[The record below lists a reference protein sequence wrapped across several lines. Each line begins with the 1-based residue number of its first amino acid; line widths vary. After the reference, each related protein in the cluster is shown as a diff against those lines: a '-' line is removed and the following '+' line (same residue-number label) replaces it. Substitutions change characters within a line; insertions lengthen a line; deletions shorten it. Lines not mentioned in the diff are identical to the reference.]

1 VCDDLVLL
9 KVDTLTRVENTAVTS
24 PLSVRVYRDKIF
36 VLNGGTSV
44 GTLLHWNDRV
54 LALVHQGDFLG
65 AIHLALAYYKGSAQ
79 GNTIGLPSD
88 PAELRQVVSTR
99 IRELIIASLQ
109 WAFSEDRMSDDTH
122 FSADGRGVDLTTL
135 FESLAT
141 SCIEAC
147 LAMDSEDFLFT
158 EAYEHY
164 ENAGIQG
171 IFLRLLEP
179 YIFNG
184 DFKHTPPGVVKALI
198 SLHSDAGEYDQA
210 EAIIWH
216 VDPQMLDI
224 NQAITLCDSHGLLDA
239 LVHVYT
245 RALFDYVSPM
255 ERLLGADHIYAY
267 IEHTLSGLAF
277 PTGEPLPE
285 FQAGPAR
292 ASVYGFIFTHLAD
305 FNDTEA
311 LLHAL
316 DIAFEDPYLNDGE
329 ISRQSIVNQ
338 LLATDTL
345 DSILLYIFVARNL
358 PKYPQFLFISPS
370 TLHGIMTSLAT
381 NSDATTREDRQL
393 ATEYLLSA
401 YTPHD
406 SDSMYDLFE
415 QAGFYR
421 ILKNAYWADKKW
433 SKLVA
438 ILVRDPVDIFDSLD
452 KILPQA
458 GVVLEPV
465 LPDLLKLSLPE
476 TALLIDRHRPALHQK
491 AVDSLAPLKQMTYL
505 RSVLDQSD
513 SHLDVPLR
521 HLYAIRLVEFDSS
534 SVLAYLDSKG
544 GDFFD
549 LSQLWSDFAEKGY
562 HEGQIWALDRQGN
575 TASAFSAV
583 GDVFRTQG
591 ANLAGDLD
599 NFYAVETITSVARLA
614 IRLCRE
620 HSSGP
625 NEKVENMWFGVLH
638 ELTELV
644 HDIGSLEDPSSEK
657 PSPSLEAIRLLVGE
671 SLSALVS
678 APLSFP
684 RLFKRL
690 VDSSSK
696 RSRAYKDFRVI
707 LTGMLESYRSEG
719 EMLTMTVRLVEAD
732 LFVSVK
738 EMSDKRQAGWSLASL
753 QCIVCDGSLGHGGM
767 EVLGSGQGRHVD
779 CQVVDKSNSIIP
791 A

>member
-1 VCDDLVLL
+1 MR
-9 KVDTLTRVENTAVTS
+9 VDTLTPVETTTTTPPSAV
-24 PLSVRVYRDKIF
+24 RIYRDKVF
-36 VLNGGTSV
+36 LLNGGVSV

-65 AIHLALAYYKGSAQ
+65 AIHLALAYYKGTAQ
-79 GNTIGLPSD
+79 GNTIGLPND
-88 PAELRQVVSTR
+88 PDELRLVVSKR

-109 WAFSEDRMSDDTH
+109 WAFSDDRMRDDTH

-147 LAMDSEDFLFT
+147 LAMNSPDFLFT

-164 ENAGIQG
+164 ENAGIEG

-184 DFKHTPPGVVKALI
+184 DFKHTPPGVVKSLI
-198 SLHSDAGEYDQA
+198 SLHSDAGEYDDA

-224 NQAITLCDSHGLLDA
+224 NQAITLCDTHGLLDA

-255 ERLLGADHIYAY
+255 ERLLGTSQIYSF
-267 IEHTLSGLAF
+267 IENTLSGIAY

-285 FQAGPAR
+285 AQASMAR
-292 ASVYGFIFTHLAD
+292 SAVYGFIFSHLAE
-305 FNDTEA
+305 FTDTEA

-329 ISRQSIVNQ
+329 ISRQSITNQ

-345 DSILLYIFVARNL
+345 DSTLLYIFVARNL

-381 NSDATTREDRQL
+381 DPDATTREDRQL

-406 SDSMYDLFE
+406 SDEMYNLFE
-415 QAGFYR
+415 RAGFHR
-421 ILKNAYWADKKW
+421 ILRNAYWSEQKW
-433 SKLVA
+433 IKLVN
-438 ILVRDPVDIFDSLD
+438 ILVKDPVDVFTSLEN
-452 KILPQA
+452 ILPQA
-458 GVVLEPV
+458 EGVLEPV
-465 LPDLLKLSLPE
+465 LPELLKISLAD
-476 TALLIDRHRPALHQK
+476 TASLIDRHQPALHQK
-491 AVDSLAPLKQMTYL
+491 AVDSLPPLKQLTYL
-505 RSVLDQSD
+505 RSVLDQPET
-513 SHLDVPLR
+513 HLDLTLR
-521 HLYAIRLVEFDSS
+521 HLYAMRLVEYDSS
-534 SVLAYLDSKG
+534 SVLTYLDSRG

-562 HEGQIWALDRQGN
+562 YEGQIWALDRQGN
-575 TASAFSAV
+575 TSSAFSSV

-625 NEKVENMWFGVLH
+625 NDKVEDMWFGVLH

-644 HDIGSLEDPSSEK
+644 HSIGSLEDPNSEK
-657 PSPSLEAIRLLVGE
+657 PSATFEAIRSLVGE

-690 VDSSSK
+690 VDESSK
-696 RSRAYKDFRVI
+696 RSKAYKDFRAI

-738 EMSDKRQAGWSLASL
+738 ESSDKRQAGWSLTSF
-753 QCIVCDGSLGHGGM
+753 QCIVCGEGLMDKRNI
-767 EVLGSGQGRHVD
+767 EVLGSGQGRHVV
-779 CQVVDKSNSIIP
+779 CQE
-791 A
+791 

>member
-1 VCDDLVLL
+1 LR
-9 KVDTLTRVENTAVTS
+9 VDTLTPVETTTTTPPSAV
-24 PLSVRVYRDKIF
+24 RIYRDKVF
-36 VLNGGTSV
+36 LLNGGVSV

-65 AIHLALAYYKGSAQ
+65 AIHLALAYYKGTAQ
-79 GNTIGLPSD
+79 GNTIGLPND
-88 PAELRQVVSTR
+88 PDELRLVVSRR

-109 WAFSEDRMSDDTH
+109 WAFSEDRMHDDTH
-122 FSADGRGVDLTTL
+122 FTADNRGVDLTTL

-147 LAMDSEDFLFT
+147 LAMNSPDFLFT

-164 ENAGIQG
+164 ENAGIEG

-184 DFKHTPPGVVKALI
+184 DFKHTPPGVVKSLI
-198 SLHSDAGEYDQA
+198 SLHSDASEYDDA

-224 NQAITLCDSHGLLDA
+224 NQAITLCDTYGLLDA

-255 ERLLGADHIYAY
+255 ERLLGTPQIYSF
-267 IEHTLSGLAF
+267 IEYTLSGMAY

-285 FQAGPAR
+285 AQASMAR
-292 ASVYGFIFTHLAD
+292 SAVYGFIFSHLAE
-305 FNDTEA
+305 FTDTEA

-329 ISRQSIVNQ
+329 ISRQSITNQ

-345 DSILLYIFVARNL
+345 DSTLLYIFVARNL

-370 TLHGIMTSLAT
+370 TLHGIMTSLAADP
-381 NSDATTREDRQL
+381 DATTREDRQL

-406 SDSMYDLFE
+406 SDEMYDLFE

-421 ILKNAYWADKKW
+421 ILRNAYWSEKKW
-433 SKLVA
+433 TKLVN
-438 ILVRDPVDIFDSLD
+438 ILVKDPVDIFTSLEN
-452 KILPQA
+452 ILPQA
-458 GVVLEPV
+458 EGVLEPV
-465 LPDLLKLSLPE
+465 LPELLKVSLAD
-476 TALLIDRHRPALHQK
+476 TASLIDRHQPALHQK
-491 AVDSLAPLKQMTYL
+491 AVDSLPPLKQLTYL
-505 RSVLDQSD
+505 RSVLDQPEI
-513 SHLDVPLR
+513 HLDLTLR
-521 HLYAIRLVEFDSS
+521 HLYAMRLVEYDSS
-534 SVLAYLDSKG
+534 SVLTYLDSRG

-562 HEGQIWALDRQGN
+562 YEGQIWALDRQGN
-575 TASAFSAV
+575 TSSAFSAV

-625 NEKVENMWFGVLH
+625 RDKVEDMWFGVLH

-644 HDIGSLEDPSSEK
+644 HSIGSLEDPGSEK
-657 PSPSLEAIRLLVGE
+657 PSATFEAIRTLVGE

-690 VDSSSK
+690 VDESSK
-696 RSRAYKDFRVI
+696 RSKAYKDFRAI

-738 EMSDKRQAGWSLASL
+738 ESSDKRQAGWGLTSF
-753 QCIVCDGSLGHGGM
+753 QCIVCGEGLMDKRNI
-767 EVLGSGQGRHVD
+767 EVLGSGQGRHVV
-779 CQVVDKSNSIIP
+779 CQE
-791 A
+791 

>member
-1 VCDDLVLL
+1 LLVCEDLILL
-9 KVDTLTRVENTAVTS
+9 KIDTLTPVEITS
-24 PLSVRVYRDKIF
+24 IAASVSVRVYRDKVF
-36 VLNGGTSV
+36 TLNGGVAV

-65 AIHLALAYYKGSAQ
+65 AIHLALAYYKGVAN

-88 PAELRQVVSTR
+88 PVELRAVVSSR

-109 WAFSEDRMSDDTH
+109 WAFSEERMSDDTH
-122 FSADGRGVDLTTL
+122 YSADGRGVDLTTL

-147 LAMDSEDFLFT
+147 LAMGSSDFLFT

-184 DFKHTPPGVVKALI
+184 DVKDTPPGVVKSLI
-198 SLHSDAGEYDQA
+198 SLHTDASEYAEA

-216 VDPQMLDI
+216 VDPQALEI
-224 NQAITLCDSHGLLDA
+224 NQAITLCESHNLIDA
-239 LVHVYT
+239 LIHVYT
-245 RALFDYVSPM
+245 RALFDYVSPL
-255 ERLLGADHIYAY
+255 ERLLGTFQVYSF
-267 IEHTLSGLAF
+267 IEHTLSGLAY

-285 FQAGPAR
+285 AQASAAR
-292 ASVYGFIFTHLAD
+292 SSVYGFIFSHLAE
-305 FNDTEA
+305 FSDTEA

-329 ISRQSIVNQ
+329 ISRQSIINQ
-338 LLATDTL
+338 LLSTGSL
-345 DSILLYIFVARNL
+345 DSTLLYIFVARNL

-381 NSDATTREDRQL
+381 DQDATTREDRQL

-406 SDSMYDLFE
+406 SDTMYDLFE
-415 QAGFYR
+415 EAGFYR
-421 ILKNAYWADKKW
+421 ILRNAYWSEKKW
-433 SKLVA
+433 SKLVN
-438 ILVRDPVDIFDSLD
+438 ILVRDPVDIFASLD
-452 KILPQA
+452 NILPQA
-458 GVVLEPV
+458 QRVLEPV
-465 LPDLLKLSLPE
+465 LPELLKISLAD
-476 TALLIDRHRPALHQK
+476 TALTIDRHQPALHQQ
-491 AVDSLAPLKQMTYL
+491 AVDSLAPLKQLAYL
-505 RSVLDQSD
+505 RSVLDQPS
-513 SHLDVPLR
+513 SHLETPLR
-521 HLYAIRLVEFDSS
+521 HLYAIRLVEYESS

-544 GDFFD
+544 GEFFD
-549 LSQLWSDFAEKGY
+549 LSQLWSEFAEKGFY
-562 HEGQIWALDRQGN
+562 EGQIWALDRQGN
-575 TASAFSAV
+575 TSSAFSAV

-599 NFYAVETITSVARLA
+599 NFYAIETITSVARLA

-620 HSSGP
+620 HSDGP
-625 NEKVENMWFGVLH
+625 REKVENMWYGVLH

-644 HDIGSLEDPSSEK
+644 HAIGSLEDSTSEK
-657 PSPSLEAIRLLVGE
+657 PSAALEAIRSLVGE

-696 RSRAYKDFRVI
+696 RSRAYKDFREI

-738 EMSDKRQAGWSLASL
+738 EMTDRRQAGWSLSSRYCNICGNEL
-753 QCIVCDGSLGHGGM
+753 LGGQSV
-767 EVLGSGQGRHVD
+767 EILGSGQGRHASCKDV
-779 CQVVDKSNSIIP
+779 
-791 A
+791 

>member
-1 VCDDLVLL
+1 MLVCDDLILL
-9 KVDTLTRVENTAVTS
+9 KVDSLVSVEIIPVTS
-24 PLSVRVYRDKIF
+24 PLAMRVYRDKVF
-36 VLNGGTSV
+36 LLDSGVSV

-54 LALVHQGDFLG
+54 LARVHQGDFLG
-65 AIHLALAYYKGSAQ
+65 AIHLALAYYKGQAQ

-88 PAELRQVVSTR
+88 ADALRTVVSAR

-109 WAFSEDRMSDDTH
+109 WAFSEERMYDDTH
-122 FSADGRGVDLTTL
+122 YSSDGRGIDLTTL

-147 LAMDSEDFLFT
+147 LAMSDPDFLFT

-164 ENAGIQG
+164 ENAGIKG
-171 IFLRLLEP
+171 IFLRVLEP
-179 YIFNG
+179 YVLNG
-184 DFKHTPPGVVKALI
+184 DFKSTPPGVVQSLI
-198 SLHSDAGEYDQA
+198 SLHSDSGEYDAA
-210 EAIIWH
+210 EAIIWY
-216 VDPQMLDI
+216 VDPQALDI
-224 NQAITLCDSHGLLDA
+224 NQAITLCETHGLLEA

-255 ERLLGADHIYAY
+255 ERLMGSEQIYPY
-267 IEHTLSGLAF
+267 IEHVLSGLAY
-277 PTGEPLPE
+277 PTGELLPE
-285 FQAGPAR
+285 IQAQTAR
-292 ASVYGFIFTHLAD
+292 AAVYGFIFAHLSE
-305 FNDTEA
+305 FSDTEA

-316 DIAFEDPYLNDGE
+316 DIAFEDSYLNDGE

-345 DSILLYIFVARNL
+345 DSTLLYIFVARNL

-381 NSDATTREDRQL
+381 DSDGTNREDRQL

-406 SDSMYDLFE
+406 SEAMYDLFE
-415 QAGFYR
+415 QAGFFR
-421 ILKNAYWADKKW
+421 ILRNAYWSEKKW
-433 SKLVA
+433 SKLVN
-438 ILVRDPVDIFDSLD
+438 ILVKDPVDLFSTLD
-452 KILPQA
+452 QMLPQA
-458 GVVLEPV
+458 QADALLEPV
-465 LPDLLKLSLPE
+465 LPDLLRISLVDTALSL
-476 TALLIDRHRPALHQK
+476 DRHAPALHPK
-491 AVDSLAPLKQMTYL
+491 AIDALSSIKQLSYL
-505 RSVLDQSD
+505 RSVLEIPNP
-513 SHLDVPLR
+513 HLETPLR
-521 HLYAIRLVEFDSS
+521 HLFAIRLVEYESA
-534 SVLAYLDSKG
+534 SVLPYLDSRG
-544 GDFFD
+544 GNFFD
-549 LSQLWSDFAEKGY
+549 LSQLWSDFAEKNY

-575 TASAFSAV
+575 TASALGAV
-583 GDVFRTQG
+583 GDVLRTQG
-591 ANLAGDLD
+591 AALASDLD
-599 NFYAVETITSVARLA
+599 DFYAVETITSVAHLA

-625 NEKVENMWFGVLH
+625 RDKVEDMWFGVLH

-644 HDIGSLEDPSSEK
+644 HDIGLIADNTQSDSEK
-657 PSPSLEAIRLLVGE
+657 PSASIEAIRSLVGE

-696 RSRAYKDFRVI
+696 RSKAYKDFRGI

-738 EMSDKRQAGWSLASL
+738 EITDRRQAGWSLASL
-753 QCIVCDGSLGHGGM
+753 ICEGCGEDLFDGPAV
-767 EVLGSGQGRHVD
+767 EVLGSGQGRHVE
-779 CQVVDKSNSIIP
+779 CHI
-791 A
+791 